1 MRDPRATESRAPSA
15 IADRAIGER
24 LLGVPVPALTL
35 ASTAGRVV
43 LAELASDLLVLFVYP
58 HATGLPRAPVPG
70 WDLIPGARGC
80 TAEACGF
87 RDDHDRLKAFGA
99 TVAGLSTQSSEE
111 QRAFAGRMG
120 LPYSLV
126 SDPERGLA
134 TALGLP
140 MFAAGG
146 MTFYRRLTLVA
157 RAGHIAKVFSPIV
170 EPERQASE
178 VIAWLEASEGATPPR

>member
-1 MRDPRATESRAPSA
+1 MRDLRATESRPPSA

-58 HATGLPRAPVPG
+58 HATGLPRAPAPG

-87 RDDHDRLKAFGA
+87 RDDHDRLNAFGA

-111 QRAFAGRMG
+111 QRAFADRMG
-120 LPYSLV
+120 LRYPLV

-170 EPERQASE
+170 EPGHQASE
-178 VIAWLEASEGATPPR
+178 VIAWLEASDGA

>member
-1 MRDPRATESRAPSA
+1 MRDPRVTESRAPSA

-35 ASTAGRVV
+35 ASTARRVV

-58 HATGLPRAPVPG
+58 HATGLPRAPAPG

-87 RDDHDRLKAFGA
+87 RDHNDRLRGLGA
-99 TVAGLSTQSSEE
+99 TVAGLSAQSSED
-111 QRAFAGRMG
+111 QRAFADRVRLGYP
-120 LPYSLV
+120 LI
-126 SDPERGLA
+126 SDPERRLA
-134 TALGLP
+134 TVLGLP

-157 RAGHIAKVFSPIV
+157 RVGHIAKVFSPIV

-178 VIAWLEASEGATPPR
+178 IIAWLEASDGA

>member
-1 MRDPRATESRAPSA
+1 MAPSA

-24 LLGVPVPALTL
+24 LLGAAVPALTL
-35 ASTAGRVV
+35 ASTAGRVD
-43 LAELASDLLVLFVYP
+43 LAAFASDLLVLFVYP
-58 HATGLPRAPVPG
+58 HATGLPHVPVPG
-70 WDLIPGARGC
+70 WELIPGARGC

-87 RDDHDRLKAFGA
+87 RDHHDRLRGLGA

-111 QRAFAGRMG
+111 QSAFAARMG
-120 LPYSLV
+120 LRYPLV

-146 MTFYRRLTLVA
+146 MAFYRRLTLVA
-157 RAGHIAKVFSPIV
+157 SAGHIAKVFSPIV

-178 VIAWLEASEGATPPR
+178 VIAWLEAGDGA